1 MHPVTHSCSERG
13 IAGIFGGMQR
23 VRIGLTG
30 LAFVF
35 VLVLLAAIFTSPSEE
50 QPITANMIEQQL
62 RPGAVP
68 LNQSAE
74 PKEPLAELGVAP
86 GNADTNT
93 GAEAAAQPT
102 RSR

>member
-1 MHPVTHSCSERG
+1 MRK
-13 IAGIFGGMQR
+13 AGIFGGMQR

-68 LNQSAE
+68 LNQSAAE

-86 GNADTNT
+86 GNADSNT
-93 GAEAAAQPT
+93 GAGAASRPT
-102 RSR
+102 TGR